1 MLLKNRYR
9 FVNTLSFRLTLWYS
23 AIFCISILLG
33 FFFFTLLLSS
43 SLNKELDQ
51 DLLGEAKEI
60 SLLLE
65 RKTIHHVSSAM
76 MLEAESEGVQKVFF
90 RLIKRNGETF
100 ANTDDSH
107 WRIGPGRKAINSI
120 LNGNEYYFETLS
132 IPGSEYEARALY
144 SRLGKDYILQI
155 MISTEQTSRF
165 LDVFRRIFMVIMGF
179 MFILSTVIG
188 WFMAR
193 RALSGVEEVTETAI
207 QVTDGLFDKR
217 VRLTGHGEEL
227 DRLATTFNM
236 MLEKLHTLIT
246 DIKEISDNIAHDLR
260 SPITRIRGIA
270 ETTLMTAGPDK
281 EYEAMAGSIIEEC
294 DGLLV
299 MINTMLYIS
308 QAEAG
313 VSKLDISD
321 VDLSQIISEACE
333 LFQPIAEDKGIIIIQ
348 KTGSVNI
355 RADKEK
361 LQRVI
366 ANLLDNAL
374 KYTPGKGAVTFTLV
388 QDQDKVTVSVADT
401 GVGISAEDIPKV
413 FNRFYR
419 CDASRSLQGVGLGLS
434 LAKAIIQAHHG
445 EISVSSE
452 LEKGSIFTFTIPK
465 VSLIKEV

>member
-1 MLLKNRYR
+1 MQLKSRYR
-9 FVNTLSFRLTLWYS
+9 FLNTLSFRLTLWYS
-23 AIFCISILLG
+23 AIFFILILLG
-33 FFFFTLLLSS
+33 FFFFNLLLSS

-90 RLIKRNGETF
+90 RLIKKNGETF

-165 LDVFRRIFMVIMGF
+165 LAVFRQIFMVIMGI
-179 MFILSTVIG
+179 MFILSTVVG

-217 VRLTGHGEEL
+217 VRITGHGEEL
-227 DRLATTFNM
+227 DRLATTFNT

-260 SPITRIRGIA
+260 SPVTRIRGIA
-270 ETTLMTAGPDK
+270 ETTLITAARSDK
-281 EYEAMAGSIIEEC
+281 EFEAMAGSIIEEC

-333 LFQPIAEDKGIIIIQ
+333 LFQPIAEDKGIVIIQ
-348 KTGSVNI
+348 KTVRAMI
-355 RADKEK
+355 KADKEK
-361 LQRVI
+361 IQRVV

-374 KYTPGKGAVTFTLV
+374 KYTPGKGSVTFSLV
-388 QDQDKVTVSVADT
+388 QDQDKITVSVEDT
-401 GVGISAEDIPKV
+401 GMGISAEDLPKV

-452 LEKGSIFTFTIPK
+452 LERGSIFTFTIPK
-465 VSLIKEV
+465 TL